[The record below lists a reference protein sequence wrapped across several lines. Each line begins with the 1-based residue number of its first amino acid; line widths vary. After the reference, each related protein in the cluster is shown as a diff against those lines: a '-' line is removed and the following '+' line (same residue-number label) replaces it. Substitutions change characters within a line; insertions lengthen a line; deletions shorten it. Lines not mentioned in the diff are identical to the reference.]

1 MIMIKNLTEQHYQFM
16 ADVVNEACEQHENP
30 KEKFE
35 GYPFTIYDA
44 MESDEIGVHNMMVKI
59 MLHEDEL
66 LESGDPDY
74 NSERDNIAS
83 EIFDIVYRIT
93 SENNKYFTEMPKQHP
108 KSDEYYTENVRNNL
122 PPWSDDFTKKHMPH
136 ILQEHTFITNRINY
150 LLNEYKDRLE
160 VHFNRKKKEFKKAT
174 EKLQERFL
182 AGAKLDKFQ
191 EEIIQTLRIFD
202 KKDLFPISMT
212 ERDIRRAIQD
222 AYKDAT
228 KISSRQPRPT
238 DRDYTNAGEKA
249 TGAILYQGKA
259 RDMTIHFWFCFED
272 NSIETA
278 YPIDPNK
285 TKRDQEQ
292 AEYSK
297 TLNEMHEYRQHPK
310 SDEYYT
316 ESPIFTETIS
326 IPLDDFFE
334 DMDVLEIGI
343 ETGWFYEYAEMLS
356 EVPMVDVS
364 YRGNKHR
371 VSIHDMHKDKPIDE
385 QRRIARYA
393 IRWKMKIAKKASGLS
408 EQELKK
414 PLEPQEVQEM
424 EAYRKE
430 IKAEGIQVPRGE
442 IVNKV
447 DVTIRGFNA
456 HALDRLSN
464 REISIDAAQEWVDSS
479 IIMMKQYQNQAHLY
493 ISFDGSVA
501 IEVINGEVKTIYPST
516 SFGNASRRLMQKAL
530 SIIKNRK

>member
-1 MIMIKNLTEQHYQFM
+1 
-16 ADVVNEACEQHENP
+16 
-30 KEKFE
+30 
-35 GYPFTIYDA
+35 
-44 MESDEIGVHNMMVKI
+44 
-59 MLHEDEL
+59 
-66 LESGDPDY
+66 
-74 NSERDNIAS
+74 
-83 EIFDIVYRIT
+83 
-93 SENNKYFTEMPKQHP
+93 
-108 KSDEYYTENVRNNL
+108 
-122 PPWSDDFTKKHMPH
+122 MPH

-326 IPLDDFFE
+326 VSIQDFFE
-334 DMDVLEIGI
+334 DTDVLDIGI
-343 ETGWFYEYAEMLS
+343 ETGPFFEYAEVML
-356 EVPMVDVS
+356 EVPMVDIT
-364 YRGNKHR
+364 YQGNKYQ
-371 VSIHDMHKDKPIDE
+371 VSIHDMHRDKPISQ
-385 QRRIARYA
+385 QRKIARYA
-393 IRWKMKIAKKASGLS
+393 IRWKMKIARKASGIS
-408 EQELKK
+408 EEELKK
-414 PLEPQEVQEM
+414 PLSGSEIEAM
-424 EAYRKE
+424 ETYRKE
-430 IKAEGIQVPRGE
+430 LHSQQIKLPPDE
-442 IVNKV
+442 IVEK
-447 DVTIRGFNA
+447 IPIEIKGFKS
-456 HALDRLSN
+456 HAMDRLSD
-464 REISIDAAQEWVDSS
+464 RQISMDAAQEYVNSS
-479 IIMMKQYQNQAHLY
+479 IIMFRQHRNGTQLY
-493 ISFDGSVA
+493 VSFDGSVA
-501 IEVINGEVKTIYPST
+501 IEVINGEVNTIYPGT
-516 SFGNASRRLMQKAL
+516 TFGNGSRRLMQKAL